1 MESDVYLLH
10 IYGQVLELEV
20 ELPQE
25 IVSCLEAKKYM
36 SPLYTV
42 CACHQLYTVCAYIE
56 QSMG

>member
-25 IVSCLEAKKYM
+25 IVSCLEARKYM

-42 CACHQLYTVCAYIE
+42 
-56 QSMG
+56 